1 MLSAQPGA
9 VHFTALY
16 NDAVHRNTPLSVK
29 KPAAAGLKFFYYFT
43 PRQNFC
49 QRPGRKIAPFTQYR
63 RPFLLFPGSLYKA
76 HIRCCGPCTVRVS
89 VGVGFHPRPGVGFRN
104 SPVCPALSLRCAA
117 CSTPFLW
124 SCPKK
129 RGGAPKKGAWAGT
142 DARTL
147 VGPTRL
153 SHGPLAP
160 VSDS

>member
-1 MLSAQPGA
+1 MHMHIHKTGNNKTIIKITNTYALAGNDTGLHAGDNA
-9 VHFTALY
+9 VQDLNVGGNKDPLAEDFTALY

-104 SPVCPALSLRCAA
+104 SPFCFV
-117 CSTPFLW
+117 
-124 SCPKK
+124 
-129 RGGAPKKGAWAGT
+129 
-142 DARTL
+142 
-147 VGPTRL
+147 
-153 SHGPLAP
+153 
-160 VSDS
+160 